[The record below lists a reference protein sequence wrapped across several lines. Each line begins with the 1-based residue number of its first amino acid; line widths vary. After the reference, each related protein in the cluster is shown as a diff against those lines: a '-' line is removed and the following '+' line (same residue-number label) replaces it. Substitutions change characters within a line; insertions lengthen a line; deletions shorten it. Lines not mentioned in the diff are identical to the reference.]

1 MANCFPSET
10 QDWKKLGA
18 TLMLIASEVMPVAE
32 DSEELAIA
40 RKVPKRRTSR
50 CCVTTGSERRI
61 LRGVWKKEK
70 MQIIRKASQC

>member
-50 CCVTTGSERRI
+50 CWVTTGSERRI
-61 LRGVWKKEK
+61 LKRSGKEGKKCKSLEK
-70 MQIIRKASQC
+70 